1 MNIEVGELL
10 HLVHRGAF
18 EGQLQSRLGSA
29 VRSSHGGVDVEA
41 LGAQQQ
47 LDQLHVA
54 RFDGEDERRVLA
66 RVPHVQ
72 VDGRGYPD
80 QGLGRGQVTEP
91 AGPRIK
97 SGSILVA
104 GKIAEWTILSSI
116 DILRPS
122 ENPVHDQVYDYTSN
136 RLVPH

>member
-1 MNIEVGELL
+1 MPVADQGMNIEVCELL

-29 VRSSHGGVDVEA
+29 VRSSHGSVDVEA

-72 VDGRGYPD
+72 VDGRGNPD
-80 QGLGRGQVTEP
+80 QGPGRGQVTEP

-104 GKIAEWTILSSI
+104 G
-116 DILRPS
+116 
-122 ENPVHDQVYDYTSN
+122 NDQV
-136 RLVPH
+136 